1 MKIKI
6 FVFPI
11 FLNGQIYFVQTYKVF
26 SLDNLRIFF
35 QYKKNLI
42 LIEHNGQIIHP
53 AIWFNTRIKSFDSIE
68 ILSIVGGG

>member
-11 FLNGQIYFVQTYKVF
+11 FLNGHTYLIQTYKVF

-42 LIEHNGQIIHP
+42 LIEYNEQIIHS
-53 AIWFNTRIKSFDSIE
+53 AIWSNTRIKSFDSIE

>member
-1 MKIKI
+1 MKIKT

-11 FLNGQIYFVQTYKVF
+11 FLNGQTYFVQTYKVF
-26 SLDNLRIFF
+26 SLDKLRIFF

-42 LIEHNGQIIHP
+42 LIEYNGQIIHSK
-53 AIWFNTRIKSFDSIE
+53 IWSNTRIKSFDSIE